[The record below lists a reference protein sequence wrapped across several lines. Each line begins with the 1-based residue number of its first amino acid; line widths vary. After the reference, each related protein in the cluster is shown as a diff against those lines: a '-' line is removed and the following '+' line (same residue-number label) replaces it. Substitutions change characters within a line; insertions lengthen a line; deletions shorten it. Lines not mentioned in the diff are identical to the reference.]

1 MARLRDIPAVVRTRG
16 PWGLLKRLQKEIGED
31 NLTTWAAAMAY
42 SWLFAI
48 FPFFIFLL
56 SLVPYLPDNYKQEV
70 DKRMVQ
76 AVYQLPDEARE
87 QVLPYIQQQLNRV
100 LNSPPKAFLSLGL
113 LLTIWA
119 ASGGMA
125 MTMSAL
131 DKCYDVHAPRPI
143 WKQRPLAVAL
153 TVVCAT
159 MIVLVI
165 VLIPIGSIVTEIALT
180 YLGDRFST
188 PLIVG
193 WQVGRYGLGLFFMFA
208 TLSLIY
214 YWGANHDHPFH
225 LITPG
230 SVFVVGVWLLLGVA
244 FRIYIEK
251 YGKYDQTYGALGGA
265 VILLMFFYLDSLV
278 LLVGAEINNEVD
290 CTMQELTG
298 KIEPE
303 PEEAL
308 AAAPPEP
315 AIAAAPPV
323 IEKSDGMRSNPGD
336 GATE

>member
-1 MARLRDIPAVVRTRG
+1 MARLRDIPAVIRTRG
-16 PWGLLKRLQKEIGED
+16 LWGLIKRLNKEIGED
-31 NLTTWAAAMAY
+31 TLTTWAAAMAY

-56 SLVPYLPDNYKQEV
+56 TLVPLLPTEQKEY
-70 DKRMVQ
+70 
-76 AVYQLPDEARE
+76 ARE
-87 QVLPYIQQQLNRV
+87 KIIASVNYVPAEAQDEVRPFVEQQLERV
-100 LNSPPKAFLSLGL
+100 LNSPPKAFISIGL
-113 LLTIWA
+113 ILTIWA

-125 MTMSAL
+125 MTMAAL
-131 DKCYDVHAPRPI
+131 DKCYDVHRSRPI

-153 TVVCAT
+153 TIACAT
-159 MIVLVI
+159 MIVMVI
-165 VLIPIGSIVTEIALT
+165 VLIPIGSILTEWAISRFAE
-180 YLGDRFST
+180 YLST
-188 PLIVG
+188 PLLVV
-193 WQVGRYGLGLFFMFA
+193 WQIGRYGLGLFFMFA

-230 SVFVVGVWLLLGVA
+230 SVFCVSVWLLLGVL

-265 VILLMFFYLDSLV
+265 VILLMFFYFDSLV

-290 CTMQELTG
+290 CTMLDLTG
-298 KIEPE
+298 KVEPP

-308 AAAPPEP
+308 AAAPPEGGE
-315 AIAAAPPV
+315 A
-323 IEKSDGMRSNPGD
+323 G
-336 GATE
+336 

>member
-1 MARLRDIPAVVRTRG
+1 MARLRDVPAVIRTRG
-16 PWGLLKRLQKEIGED
+16 WWGLAKRLNKEIGED

-56 SLVPYLPDNYKQEV
+56 TLVPLLPTEQKEYAREKIVASVE
-70 DKRMVQ
+70 
-76 AVYQLPDEARE
+76 YLPDEAQDEVRPFIE
-87 QVLPYIQQQLNRV
+87 QQLRRV
-100 LNSPPKAFLSLGL
+100 LDAPPKAFVSIGL
-113 LLTIWA
+113 LLTVWA

-131 DKCYDVHAPRPI
+131 DKCYDVKDARPI
-143 WKQRPLAVAL
+143 WKQRPLAVGL
-153 TVVCAT
+153 TLICAT
-159 MIVLVI
+159 MIVAVI
-165 VLIPIGSIVTEIALT
+165 ILIPIGSIVTDVALS
-180 YLGDRFST
+180 YFGEQFST

-193 WQVGRYGLGLFFMFA
+193 WQLGRYGLGLFFMFA

-278 LLVGAEINNEVD
+278 LLVGAEINNEID
-290 CTMQELTG
+290 CTMLELTG
-298 KIEPE
+298 KPEPE

-308 AAAPPEP
+308 AAAPPDP
-315 AIAAAPPV
+315 SIAA
-323 IEKSDGMRSNPGD
+323 
-336 GATE
+336 T

>member
-1 MARLRDIPAVVRTRG
+1 MARLRDVPAVIRTRG
-16 PWGLLKRLQKEIGED
+16 VWGLLKRLNKKIGED
-31 NLTTWAAAMAY
+31 NLATWAAAMAY

-56 SLVPYLPDNYKQEV
+56 TLVPYLPDNYRQEV
-70 DKRMVQ
+70 NKRMIQ
-76 AVYQLPDEARE
+76 AVYQLPDDARE
-87 QVLPYIQQQLNRV
+87 QVLPYVRQQLERV
-100 LNSPPKAFLSLGL
+100 LNSPPKAFLSIGL

-131 DKCYDVHAPRPI
+131 DKCYDVKTLRPI

-153 TVVCAT
+153 TIVGAT
-159 MIVLVI
+159 MIVIVI
-165 VLIPIGSIVTEIALT
+165 VLIPIGSILTRLALKHFGEQ
-180 YLGDRFST
+180 LST
-188 PLIVG
+188 PLLVG
-193 WQVGRYGLGLFFMFA
+193 WQLGRYGLGLLFMFA

-230 SVFVVGVWLLLGVA
+230 SVFVVGVWLLLGVV

-278 LLVGAEINNEVD
+278 LLVGAEINNEID
-290 CTMQELTG
+290 CTMLELTG
-298 KIEPE
+298 KAEPE
-303 PEEAL
+303 PEVAL

-315 AIAAAPPV
+315 AIAAPPPEPEAPP
-323 IEKSDGMRSNPGD
+323 PP
-336 GATE
+336 AAQ